1 MPPPPA
7 CRQTR
12 LSLPG
17 GQKFWRPFPQM
28 PRYNGRMTYRL
39 PPLNALRAFEAAAR
53 HLSFKR
59 AASEL
64 HVTPGA
70 VSQQVKA
77 LEDQLGT
84 PLFERI
90 HNGLILTAEGQRYVA
105 PLRSAFTTISI
116 ATESVAPRREGPEL
130 VVGTDP
136 DFAIQWLVPRL
147 DGFARRSNGLRIK
160 IAEAADPS
168 CVLDGR
174 ADIALLNGVSSH
186 PDLHTE
192 AFLGE
197 ELFPTATPAVAE
209 SIGTGGLTGTLPL
222 LIAGDSAEWER
233 WFAAAG
239 GSGMDGR
246 ARVDFAAR
254 DLAVRA
260 AELGRGI
267 VLGSTITETS
277 SFADGRLVPAVDG
290 PRVGGD
296 RWYMLLPAGRTD
308 CPEEA
313 AFISWLT
320 EEGGSGSRR

>member
-1 MPPPPA
+1 
-7 CRQTR
+7 
-12 LSLPG
+12 
-17 GQKFWRPFPQM
+17 
-28 PRYNGRMTYRL
+28 MTYRL

-59 AASEL
+59 AAAEL

-84 PLFERI
+84 PMFERI

-130 VVGTDP
+130 VIGTDP
-136 DFAIQWLVPRL
+136 DFAFQWLVPRL
-147 DGFARRSNGLRIK
+147 DRFSRSGNGLKVK
-160 IAEAADPS
+160 IAEASDPS
-168 CVLDGR
+168 CVLEGR

-186 PDLHTE
+186 PDLHADPFLDE
-192 AFLGE
+192 A
-197 ELFPTATPAVAE
+197 LFPAAAPGVAQ
-209 SIGTGGLTGTLPL
+209 SLGDNAFGRALPL
-222 LIAGDSAEWER
+222 LVAGNAPDWDR
-233 WFAAAG
+233 WFAANGPARL
-239 GSGMDGR
+239 DDH

-260 AELGRGI
+260 AELGKGI
-267 VLGSTITETS
+267 VLASTITDTA
-277 SFADGRLVPAVDG
+277 SFAADRLVPAVDG
-290 PRVGGD
+290 PRIDGD
-296 RWYMLLPAGRTD
+296 RWYMLLPSGRLD

-313 AFISWLT
+313 AFTRWLA
-320 EEGGSGSRR
+320 EEGRPGPF